1 MGVSVKR
8 IVVTGMGIVS
18 PLGCGV
24 QHVWQSLLAGK
35 SGITRLSE
43 QLVADIPCKVAG
55 QVPSIDSDPLHG
67 FDPLATIPAKERKK
81 MDRFIEFALVAAR
94 EALAQAGWSPASAAE
109 QERTATVIA
118 TGIGGFS
125 EIANAVH
132 TTDERGPRRL
142 SPFTIP
148 SFLANLAAGHVS
160 IAHGFRG
167 PIGAPVT
174 ACAAGAQAGWSP
186 ASAAEQERTATVI
199 ATGIGGFSEIANAV
213 HTTDERGPRRLSPFT
228 IPSFLANLAAGHV
241 SIAHG
246 FRGPIGAPV
255 TACAAGAQAIGDAA
269 RMIRSGEADIALCG
283 GAEAAIHRVSLAG
296 FAAARALSSAYSD
309 HPESASRPFDRD
321 RDGFVMGEGA
331 GLIVIESLEH
341 ALARGATP
349 LAELVGYGTSADA
362 YHLTAG
368 PEDGNGAR
376 RAMEIA
382 IRQAG
387 VTVEEIDH
395 INAHATSTQVGD
407 KGELAAIKTLFGVHP
422 VAITSTKSATG
433 HLLGAAG
440 GIEAI
445 FTIQALRDQVVPPTL
460 NLHHPDE
467 EAAGLNLVALQAR
480 PQKMRYAL
488 SNGFG
493 FGGVNASLLLK
504 RWQ

>member
-1 MGVSVKR
+1 MMSVSTKR

-24 QHVWQSLLAGK
+24 AHVWQSLLQGK
-35 SGITRLSE
+35 SGIS
-43 QLVADIPCKVAG
+43 QLADEVVDDIPCKVAG
-55 QVPSIDSDPLHG
+55 QVPSIEEDPQYG
-67 FDPLATIPAKERKK
+67 FDPLVAIPAKERKK
-81 MDRFIEFALVAAR
+81 MDRFIEFALVAAK
-94 EALAQAGWSPASAAE
+94 EALTQANWFPQDQAE
-109 QERTATVIA
+109 KDRTATVIA
-118 TGIGGFS
+118 TGIGGFN
-125 EIANAVH
+125 EIANAVR
-132 TTDERGPRRL
+132 TTD
-142 SPFTIP
+142 
-148 SFLANLAAGHVS
+148 
-160 IAHGFRG
+160 
-167 PIGAPVT
+167 
-174 ACAAGAQAGWSP
+174 
-186 ASAAEQERTATVI
+186 
-199 ATGIGGFSEIANAV
+199 
-213 HTTDERGPRRLSPFT
+213 DRGPRRLSPFT

-283 GAEAAIHRVSLAG
+283 GSEAAIHRVSLAG
-296 FAAARALSSAYSD
+296 FAAARALSSSFND
-309 HPESASRPFDRD
+309 DPTTASRPFDRD

-331 GLIVIESLEH
+331 GLLVIESLEH
-341 ALARGATP
+341 AQARGATP

-376 RAMEIA
+376 RAMEAA
-382 IRQAG
+382 IRQADI
-387 VTVEEIDH
+387 TTADIQH

-407 KGELAAIKTLFGVHP
+407 KGELAAIKGLFGETP

-445 FTIQALRDQVVPPTL
+445 FTILALRDQVVPPTL
-460 NLHHPDE
+460 NLHHPDA
-467 EAAGLNLVALQAR
+467 EAEGLHLVALTAQ
-480 PQKMRYAL
+480 PLEMRYAL

-504 RWQ
+504 RWE

>member
-1 MGVSVKR
+1 MMNHSLKR
-8 IVVTGMGIVS
+8 IVITGMGIVS

-24 QHVWQSLLAGK
+24 SHVWQSLLAGK
-35 SGITRLSE
+35 SGISRLDDE
-43 QLVADIPCKVAG
+43 IVEGIGCKIAG
-55 QVPSIDSDPLHG
+55 QVPDIEQDPEHG

-81 MDRFIEFALVAAR
+81 MDRFIEFALVAAK
-94 EALAQAGWSPASAAE
+94 EALAQAGWEPQSQE
-109 QERTATVIA
+109 QKDRTATVIA
-118 TGIGGFS
+118 TGIGGFN

-132 TTDERGPRRL
+132 
-142 SPFTIP
+142 
-148 SFLANLAAGHVS
+148 V
-160 IAHGFRG
+160 
-167 PIGAPVT
+167 
-174 ACAAGAQAGWSP
+174 
-186 ASAAEQERTATVI
+186 
-199 ATGIGGFSEIANAV
+199 
-213 HTTDERGPRRLSPFT
+213 TDERGPRRLSPFT

-269 RMIRSGEADIALCG
+269 RMIRSGEADIAVCG

-296 FAAARALSSAYSD
+296 FAAARALSSEFND
-309 HPESASRPFDRD
+309 TPETASRPFDSS

-331 GLIVIESLEH
+331 GLLVIESLEH
-341 ALARGATP
+341 AIARGATP

-368 PEDGNGAR
+368 PEDGNGAG
-376 RAMEIA
+376 RAMETA

-387 VTVEEIDH
+387 IRVTEIQH

-407 KGELAAIKTLFGVHP
+407 KGELAAIKGLFGQHP
-422 VAITSTKSATG
+422 VAISSTKSATG

-445 FTIQALRDQVVPPTL
+445 FTVQALRDQIVPPTL
-460 NLHHPDE
+460 NLHNPDPD
-467 EAAGLNLVALQAR
+467 AAGLNLIALEAQPLA
-480 PQKMRYAL
+480 MRYAL

-504 RWQ
+504 RWEE